1 MSAKIVVIA
10 GPSGSG
16 KNTLINRLIARQP
29 RIGKL
34 VTVTTRLPREGEVEG
49 KDYFFFSQ
57 EKFDQEVVAGHIVGQ
72 RFVPLFGGIRYGI
85 YLPELTK
92 ALTKYRI
99 LFAPVD
105 ITGMQW
111 LKDNYRIISFF
122 IMPESLQEFRA
133 RVKARSHMPEAE
145 FEQRMKIT
153 EQEVHLHAPE
163 YDYRIVNG
171 DGMLSQTEEQIV
183 DILGKEGYTL

>member
-16 KNTLINRLIARQP
+16 KNTIINRLVARQP

-49 KDYFFFSQ
+49 KDYFFYTPEQ
-57 EKFDQEVVAGHIVGQ
+57 FDAALAEGKLVGT
-72 RFVPLFGGIRYGI
+72 RFVPTLGGIRYGI
-85 YLPELTK
+85 LVPELEK
-92 ALTKYRI
+92 ALHKYRI

-105 ITGMQW
+105 LTGMQW
-111 LKDNYRIISFF
+111 LKEHYRIISFF
-122 IMPESLQEFRA
+122 IMPESLEAFRA
-133 RVKARSHMPEAE
+133 RVKARSHMPEPE

-153 EQEVHLHAPE
+153 EQEVHLQAPE

-171 DGMLSQTEEQIV
+171 DGMLVQTEQEIV
-183 DILGKEGYTL
+183 DILAQEGYTL